1 MSGPHPDEP
10 WQYQRDPACGEF
22 RSWSGP
28 YCSRC
33 GCLACEHPAAPAHRG
48 ERSMT
53 REELVEALIDL
64 GIDPDKFR
72 GYGHITAGPLAD
84 ALLERF
90 ELRPR
95 EENG

>member
-1 MSGPHPDEP
+1 MTTIEEAAAADL
-10 WQYQRDPACGEF
+10 QRRISQKD
-22 RSWSGP
+22 RS
-28 YCSRC
+28 R
-33 GCLACEHPAAPAHRG
+33 PAHRG